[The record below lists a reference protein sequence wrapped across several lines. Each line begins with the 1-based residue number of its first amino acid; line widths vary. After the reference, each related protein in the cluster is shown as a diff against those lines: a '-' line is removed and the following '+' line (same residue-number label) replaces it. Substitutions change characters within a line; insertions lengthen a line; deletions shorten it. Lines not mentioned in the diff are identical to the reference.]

1 MKGLAAAA
9 AAAACL
15 KNVLVSML
23 GSLCLL
29 LSHAK
34 DSTAHSFAAQAGA
47 DIQSVA
53 ESAFGG

>member
-1 MKGLAAAA
+1 MKGL

-15 KNVLVSML
+15 KNVLVSMS
-23 GSLCLL
+23 GSPCLL
-29 LSHAK
+29 HSHAK

>member
-1 MKGLAAAA
+1 MKGLAA

-23 GSLCLL
+23 GSPCLL
-29 LSHAK
+29 HSHAE
-34 DSTAHSFAAQAGA
+34 DSTAHSFTAQAGA
-47 DIQSVA
+47 DIQSIA

>member
-1 MKGLAAAA
+1 MKGL

-15 KNVLVSML
+15 KNVLVSMVR
-23 GSLCLL
+23 SSCLL
-29 LSHAK
+29 HSHAK

-47 DIQSVA
+47 DIQSAA